1 MRERAKYTRGARRG
15 GHATRGEHW
24 KLKKKWCVRCAAE
37 IGDCSQSKD
46 VLKDYLTPNSPLF
59 HLRSLRHYFRVLC
72 LRRTCHQTLLDLR
85 RLRFGPLD
93 FFHRLTCQQTSLIP
107 HLNRILDRIPNLI
120 PSQNPSPL
128 LSKWFSCSWLK
139 FTVNHQ
145 QES

>member
-1 MRERAKYTRGARRG
+1 MPVVSNFAENERAGEIHAWCETWRARDTRRA
-15 GHATRGEHW
+15 
-24 KLKKKWCVRCAAE
+24 LKIKKNVCVRCAAE

-46 VLKDYLTPNSPLF
+46 VLKDYLTPNSPMF

-93 FFHRLTCQQTSLIP
+93 FFHRLTCQETSLIP
-107 HLNRILDRIPNLI
+107 HLNRILDRI

-128 LSKWFSCSWLK
+128 LSKWFSCS
-139 FTVNHQ
+139 
-145 QES
+145 

>member
-1 MRERAKYTRGARRG
+1 MRVVSNFAENERAGEIHAWCETWRARDTRRAL
-15 GHATRGEHW
+15 
-24 KLKKKWCVRCAAE
+24 KIKKKNVCVRCAAE

-46 VLKDYLTPNSPLF
+46 ALKDYRTPNSPMF

-128 LSKWFSCSWLK
+128 LSKWFSCS
-139 FTVNHQ
+139 
-145 QES
+145 